1 MSSTDSGLNKVMYKG
16 SQSGG
21 AEPVLV
27 EWLEEVIWIA
37 DEPASVDV
45 GFPAGDWTGHLRKTG
60 VGIDFEVEIGVWDG
74 SFFDSWGSK
83 EGDFGAGN
91 DADFTITIAD
101 SFTVLADEWL
111 AFRVTNWDLEYFD
124 DFYIVTAGGP
134 SYVSSPPT
142 DPGYP
147 VPELPTII
155 LFSIGLLVL
164 AGYVVLR
171 RKNK

>member
-37 DEPASVDV
+37 NEPASVDV

-60 VGIDFEVEIGVWDG
+60 DGDNFEVEIGVWDG
-74 SFFDSWGSK
+74 DFFDSWGDK
-83 EGDFGAGN
+83 EGDFGASN
-91 DADFTITIAD
+91 DADFTISTD
-101 SFTVLADEWL
+101 SFTVLEGEWL
-111 AFRVTNWDLEYFD
+111 AFRVTNWDWE
-124 DFYIVTAGGP
+124 DFYIVTADGP